1 MKLFYISVA
10 LVLGVGTAAP
20 AQNLNFEQV
29 DRQTHKPTGWWSAAD
44 NGYRVTADSAV
55 RHEGRY
61 ALRIQSEGEKLSGQ
75 TFGVAT
81 MRIPVEFQGKVV
93 KLTGFLKTENV
104 EGYAGLWLRVDGKQG
119 TLAFENT
126 SKENVHGTTDWQAY
140 TIRLPL
146 DNEARFLLLG
156 GILPGTGTAWI
167 DQLELTVDDKP
178 LAQAPP
184 KAVKRFKAEQDTA
197 FQRGSGITLDNLSKQ
212 QVENL
217 AVLGRVWG
225 FVKYYH
231 PAIARGDYNWD
242 AELIRVLPK
251 VLASKNQK
259 ARSEVLG
266 AWLAN
271 FGPVPACATCKEP
284 AANSL
289 RLQADLA
296 WLTDKKQVN
305 TELSKQLVYLR
316 QNRNQGDHYYVQ
328 SAPNIGN
335 PTFQHEE
342 IYAGLETPDAGLRLL
357 ALYRYWNMIAY
368 FFPYR
373 YAIGEDW
380 QQVLPDMI
388 PQFAAA
394 TTAEQYR
401 LTALKLIA
409 RIHDTHAN
417 ISGDKII
424 NDYQGKYFA
433 PVRIR
438 FIEGQAVV
446 TEYYKAT
453 LGKESGLEIGDIIVQ
468 VDGVPVP
475 ELVKKWQPL
484 APASNEPTQ
493 LRNIANLL
501 LRGSTEKVP
510 LLVRRNNKEFALTIS
525 RYHAGNLNLAVNG
538 GTASPLL
545 PSWRLLPNNIGYI
558 SLGTIRNNQ
567 LPEIMQSAA
576 GTKGLVIDIR
586 NYPSEFVVFSLSKYL
601 LAKPVEFV
609 QFSAPSLTYPGVFEK
624 MPPLKLVPG
633 ERAPYAGKVII
644 LVNEI
649 SQSQAE
655 YTTMAL
661 RTTPGAI
668 VVGSTTAGADGNV
681 SSIVLPGNVST
692 RISGL
697 GVYYPDGR
705 ETQRVGIMPDVEV
718 KPTIQGIKEGRDE
731 VLEKAVQL
739 IEKGN

>member
-1 MKLFYISVA
+1 MKLFYLSVA
-10 LVLGVGTAAP
+10 LISGVSTTVP

-29 DRQTHKPTGWWSAAD
+29 DHQNRQPAGWWSAAN
-44 NGYRVTADSAV
+44 NGYRVTADSVV

-61 ALRIQSEGEKLSGQ
+61 SLRIQSEGARQSNQ
-75 TFGVAT
+75 AFGVAT
-81 MRIPVEFQGKVV
+81 MRVPVEFQGKVI
-93 KLTGFLKTENV
+93 KLTGFLKTEAV
-104 EGYAGLWLRVDGKQG
+104 EGYAGLWLRVEGEQG

-126 SKENVHGTTDWQAY
+126 SKQNVHGTTDWQAQ
-140 TIRLPL
+140 TISLPL
-146 DNEARFLLLG
+146 GNDARFLLLG
-156 GILPGTGTAWI
+156 GILPGTGTAWL
-167 DQLELTVDDKP
+167 DELELTVDDKP
-178 LAQAPP
+178 LAQAPL
-184 KAVKRFKAEQDTA
+184 KTIQHFKAEQDTA

-212 QVENL
+212 QIENL

-242 AELIRVLPK
+242 AELLRVLPK
-251 VLASKNQK
+251 VLASTNQK
-259 ARSEVLG
+259 ARSTVLST
-266 AWLAN
+266 WLASL
-271 FGPVPACATCKEP
+271 GPVPACTSCKEP
-284 AANSL
+284 ASKKV
-289 RLQADLA
+289 RLQPDLA
-296 WLTDKKQVN
+296 WLTDRTQVDP
-305 TELSKQLVYLR
+305 ELSKQLVYLR
-316 QNRNQGDHYYVQ
+316 KNRNQGDHYYVQ
-328 SAPNIGN
+328 SAPQIGN
-335 PTFQHEE
+335 PVFRHEE
-342 IYAGLETPDAGLRLL
+342 RYASPETPDAGLRLL

-394 TTAEQYR
+394 ATAEQYR
-401 LTALKLIA
+401 LMALKLIA

-417 ISGDKII
+417 IYSDKVLD
-424 NDYQGKYFA
+424 DYRGRYYA

-438 FIEGQAVV
+438 FVEGQAVV
-446 TEYYKAT
+446 TEYYKTT
-453 LGKESGLEIGDIIVQ
+453 LGKESGLEVGDIIVQ

-501 LRGSTEKVP
+501 LRGNTDKLP
-510 LLVRRNNKEFALTIS
+510 LLVRRNGKEFTLTIN
-525 RYHAGNLNLAVNG
+525 RYYASNLNLAVNS
-538 GTASPLL
+538 GTSSPLL
-545 PSWRLLPNNIGYI
+545 PSWRMLPNNIGYI
-558 SLGTIRNNQ
+558 ALGTIRNSQ
-567 LPEIMQSAA
+567 LPEIMQSVA

-586 NYPSEFVVFSLSKYL
+586 NYPSEFVVYSLSKYL
-601 LAKPVEFV
+601 LPKPTEFV
-609 QFSAPSLTYPGVFEK
+609 RLSYPLTTYPGVFEY
-624 MPPLKLVPG
+624 MRPFKLQAAG
-633 ERAPYAGKVII
+633 APYAGKVVI

-661 RTTPGAI
+661 RTAPHATVI
-668 VVGSTTAGADGNV
+668 GSTTAGADGNV
-681 SSIVLPGNVST
+681 SNIVLPGNIST
-692 RISGL
+692 IITGL

-705 ETQRVGIMPDVEV
+705 ETQRVGIVPDVEV

>member
-1 MKLFYISVA
+1 MKLFYLSVT
-10 LVLGVGTAAP
+10 LILGLGTAA

-29 DRQTHKPTGWWSAAD
+29 NHQTRQPAGWWSAAD
-44 NGYRVTADSAV
+44 NGYQVTADSV
-55 RHEGRY
+55 IQHEGRY
-61 ALRIQSEGEKLSGQ
+61 ALRIQSEGKRQSEKV
-75 TFGVAT
+75 FGVAT
-81 MRIPVEFQGKVV
+81 IRVPVDFQGKVV

-104 EGYAGLWLRVDGKQG
+104 EGYAGLWLRVDGAQS
-119 TLAFENT
+119 TLAFQNT

-140 TIRLPL
+140 TITLPL
-146 DNEARFLLLG
+146 DNDARFLLLG

-184 KAVKRFKAEQDTA
+184 KTVQRFKAEQDTA
-197 FQRGSGITLDNLSKQ
+197 FQRGAGITLDNLSKQ

-231 PAIARGDYNWD
+231 PAVARGDYNWD
-242 AELIRVLPK
+242 AELLRVLPK
-251 VLASKNQK
+251 VLTSENQK

-266 AWLAN
+266 AWLASL
-271 FGPVPACATCKEP
+271 GPVPACTTCKEP
-284 AANSL
+284 TSPTI
-289 RLQADLA
+289 RLQPDLA
-296 WLTDKKQVN
+296 WLTNKKQLGQ
-305 TELSKQLVYLR
+305 ELSKQLVYLR
-316 QNRNQGDHYYVQ
+316 ENRNQGDHYYVQ
-328 SAPNIGN
+328 SAPQIGN
-335 PTFQHEE
+335 PIFRNEE
-342 IYAGLETPDAGLRLL
+342 NYASLQIPDAGLRLL

-380 QQVLPDMI
+380 QQVLSDMI

-394 TTAEQYR
+394 TTAEQYH

-417 ISGDKII
+417 IYSDKIL
-424 NDYQGKYFA
+424 NDYQGRYFA

-438 FIEGQAVV
+438 FVESQAVV
-446 TEYYKAT
+446 TEYYSAT
-453 LGKESGLEIGDIIVQ
+453 LGKESGLEAGDVIVQ
-468 VDGVPVP
+468 VNGVPVP

-501 LRGSTEKVP
+501 LRGSTDKLP
-510 LLVRRNNKEFALTIS
+510 LLVRRHDKEFALTIS
-525 RYHAGNLNLAVNG
+525 RYYASKLNLAVNS

-545 PSWRLLPNNIGYI
+545 PAWRMLPNNIGYI
-558 SLGTIRNNQ
+558 SLGTIHNKQ
-567 LPEIMQSAA
+567 LPEIMQSVA
-576 GTKGLVIDIR
+576 GTQGLVIDIR

-601 LAKPVEFV
+601 LPKAMEFV
-609 QFSAPSLTYPGVFEK
+609 KISKPLMTYPGVFEYI
-624 MPPLKLVPG
+624 PSFKLAAG
-633 ERAPYAGKVII
+633 TGTPYAGKIVI
-644 LVNEI
+644 LVNEL

-661 RTTPGAI
+661 RTAPSAM

-681 SSIVLPGNVST
+681 SRIVLPGNIST
-692 RISGL
+692 MISGL
-697 GVYYPDGR
+697 GIYYPDGR
-705 ETQRVGIMPDVEV
+705 ETQRIGIVPDVEV
-718 KPTIQGIKEGRDE
+718 KPTIQGIREGRDE

-739 IEKGN
+739 IEKGR

>member
-1 MKLFYISVA
+1 M
-10 LVLGVGTAAP
+10 
-20 AQNLNFEQV
+20 
-29 DRQTHKPTGWWSAAD
+29 
-44 NGYRVTADSAV
+44 
-55 RHEGRY
+55 
-61 ALRIQSEGEKLSGQ
+61 RIQSEGARQSDQ
-75 TFGVAT
+75 VFGVAT
-81 MRIPVEFQGKVV
+81 IKVPVEFQGKVI

-104 EGYAGLWLRVDGKQG
+104 EGYAGLWLRVEGKQG

-146 DNEARFLLLG
+146 DDNARFLLLG
-156 GILPGTGTAWI
+156 GILPGTGTAWL

-184 KAVKRFKAEQDTA
+184 KVFQRFKAEQDTA

-212 QVENL
+212 QLENL

-251 VLASKNQK
+251 VLASKNVK
-259 ARSEVLG
+259 ARSEVLST
-266 AWLAN
+266 WLATL
-271 FGPVPACATCKEP
+271 GPVPACASCQEP
-284 AANSL
+284 VANTV
-289 RLQADLA
+289 RLQPDLA
-296 WLTDKKQVN
+296 WLTDKKQVGSA
-305 TELSKQLVYLR
+305 LSKHLVYLR
-316 QNRNQGDHYYVQ
+316 QNRNQGAHYYVQ
-328 SAPNIGN
+328 SAPNVGN
-335 PTFQHEE
+335 PIFQHEE
-342 IYAGLETPDAGLRLL
+342 NYASLTTPDAGLRLL

-417 ISGDKII
+417 ISNDKFIS
-424 NDYQGKYFA
+424 DYQGKYFA

-438 FIEGQAVV
+438 FVEGQAVV
-446 TEYYKAT
+446 TDYYKT
-453 LGKESGLEIGDIIVQ
+453 SLGKQSGLEIGDVVVQ

-501 LRGSTEKVP
+501 LRGNTKELP
-510 LLVRRNNKEFALTIS
+510 LLVRRSNKEFALTIN
-525 RYHAGNLNLAVNG
+525 RYNASNLNMAMNG

-545 PSWRLLPNNIGYI
+545 PPWRMLPNNIGYI
-558 SLGTIRNNQ
+558 SLGTIRNNL
-567 LPEIMQSAA
+567 LPEIMDSLAH
-576 GTKGLVIDIR
+576 TKGLVIDIR
-586 NYPSEFVVFSLSKYL
+586 NYPSEFVVFTLSKYL
-601 LAKPVEFV
+601 LSKPVEFV

-624 MPPLKLVPG
+624 IPPLKVVPG
-633 ERAPYAGKVII
+633 ERTPYAGKVVI

-661 RTTPGAI
+661 RTAPGAI

-705 ETQRVGIMPDVEV
+705 ETQRIGIVPDVEA